1 MFCGATENNCKL
13 QFISHAISLSS
24 NHCASM
30 ELNMKMELKL
40 KMNMQM
46 KMKMKVEMKMK
57 MKVEISQRNSPI
69 FARPMSGAFRKEA
82 PERIR
87 GFTYHDW
94 NSTPA
99 REAAAVPVSPR
110 TSLLSSTYCMKS
122 AVIQRAARARGVFI
136 KTRLR

>member
-30 ELNMKMELKL
+30 ELNMKMDLKL

-57 MKVEISQRNSPI
+57 MKVEISQRNSYI
-69 FARPMSGAFRKEA
+69 FARLMSGVFRKKKLQSKSEA
-82 PERIR
+82 
-87 GFTYHDW
+87 
-94 NSTPA
+94 
-99 REAAAVPVSPR
+99 SP
-110 TSLLSSTYCMKS
+110 TMTG
-122 AVIQRAARARGVFI
+122 IQRQHE
-136 KTRLR
+136 KPRLCPSVPAHHSSRRRTA